1 MGGFTHGGE
10 LWDIYRICKPIREN
24 VYTLPM
30 SIVTKTGDKGE
41 TGLLKGR
48 RLPKTDPLFEVIGDL
63 DELSAQLGL
72 THNNSTERI
81 QNDLFELG
89 ALLAGLEGGM
99 IAQLQR
105 IEEELFVLEPTL
117 APLKNFI
124 LPGGAPEAAQLHL
137 ARAVCRRAERHLASL
152 SIQPAHALPYLNRL
166 SDYLFLL
173 ARRSNQATQT
183 KEVLWKKV

>member
-105 IEEELFVLEPTL
+105 IEEELFVLNPPSHSKTSSSRRRTRSR
-117 APLKNFI
+117 ATS
-124 LPGGAPEAAQLHL
+124 L
-137 ARAVCRRAERHLASL
+137 ARPFAEERNAISPPLHTARSRSVSPQSPFRLPFWGQKIKS
-152 SIQPAHALPYLNRL
+152 SHANKRGAL
-166 SDYLFLL
+166 
-173 ARRSNQATQT
+173 
-183 KEVLWKKV
+183 EKV

>member
-117 APLKNFI
+117 AHSKTSSSRRRTKPRNFTC
-124 LPGGAPEAAQLHL
+124 P
-137 ARAVCRRAERHLASL
+137 AVCRRAERHLASSPYSPL
-152 SIQPAHALPYLNRL
+152 TLCPTSIAFPTTFLVSQKIKSSHANKRGAL
-166 SDYLFLL
+166 
-173 ARRSNQATQT
+173 
-183 KEVLWKKV
+183 EKV